1 MFFFSTKNRQF
12 LVTIYPC
19 TETSHFKMSHKYTIA
34 MPLSSYKL
42 IFAGLAPPGY
52 KLVSVHIVSRHGTR
66 ALMNTSLS
74 LGPLKYPKMKCK
86 LNIMKSSMPHLLKEF
101 IGEF

>member
-1 MFFFSTKNRQF
+1 M
-12 LVTIYPC
+12 TIYSC
-19 TETSHFKMSHKYTIA
+19 AETSHFKMSYRHTIA
-34 MPLSSYKL
+34 MPLSRYKFL
-42 IFAGLAPPGY
+42 FVGLAPPGY

-86 LNIMKSSMPHLLKEF
+86 LNIMKSSMLHLLKEF
-101 IGEF
+101 IGKF